1 MITEVTRRAIFDEL
15 HLGSFWWA
23 GRLEEMEFLG
33 RLYRLDELP
42 SNDPRFENAFE
53 DIWQHRVNNLDG
65 GQDWVFYDD
74 RFGLFQ
80 DEEKFL
86 QFIAA
91 TIHPVVRPDRDEV
104 QKMLAM
110 YNRHLNADGWEMV
123 EVTRIS
129 GRPVFAARS
138 MLVVPSSLRHVEKA
152 VAAGDTAYLSK
163 QITRMEAAI
172 ERDPE
177 LAIGTAKD
185 LVETASVTVLEE
197 MGVIVDKNWDLVR
210 VVKEA
215 GKRLKITPDSVI
227 SGVTGEES
235 IRKVLG
241 SLAGVVAGTAE
252 LRNLYGTG
260 HGKAASVSGLGPRHA
275 RLAVG
280 AASTLAVFIFETY
293 NERSQS

>member
-1 MITEVTRRAIFDEL
+1 
-15 HLGSFWWA
+15 
-23 GRLEEMEFLG
+23 MEFLG

>member
-1 MITEVTRRAIFDEL
+1 MITDVTRRAIFDEL

-23 GRLEEMEFLG
+23 GRLEETEFLS
-33 RLYRLDELP
+33 RLYQLDELP
-42 SNDPRFENAFE
+42 SNDPRFEDAFC
-53 DIWQHRVNNLDG
+53 DIWQHRVNNLDWG
-65 GQDWVFYDD
+65 HDWVFYGD
-74 RFGLFQ
+74 RFGLLQ

-91 TIHPVVRPDRDEV
+91 TVHPMVRPDQDELE
-104 QKMLAM
+104 KMLSM

-138 MLVVPSSLRHVEKA
+138 MLTVPSSLRHVEKSI
-152 VAAGDTAYLSK
+152 VAGDTVYLTR

-172 ERDPE
+172 ETDPE
-177 LAIGTAKD
+177 LAIGTAKE
-185 LVETASVTVLEE
+185 LVEAASVTVLEAL
-197 MGVIVDKNWDLVR
+197 GVTIDKSWDLTR

-215 GKRLKITPDSVI
+215 GKRLKISPDEVKP
-227 SGVTGEES
+227 GAAGEAS

-275 RLAVG
+275 RLAAG

-293 NERSQS
+293 NQRTQR

>member
-1 MITEVTRRAIFDEL
+1 VITEVTRRAIFDEL

-23 GRLEEMEFLG
+23 GRLEETEFLS

-42 SNDPRFENAFE
+42 SNDRRFENALD
-53 DIWQHRVNNLDG
+53 DIWQHRVNNLDEG
-65 GQDWVFYDD
+65 DDWVFYDN
-74 RFGLFQ
+74 RFGLLQ
-80 DEEKFL
+80 DDEKFL

-91 TIHPVVRPDRDEV
+91 TVHPVVRPDGDEV

-110 YNRHLNADGWEMV
+110 YNRHLNPDGWEMV
-123 EVTRIS
+123 EFTRIS
-129 GRPVFAARS
+129 GRPVFTARS
-138 MLVVPSSLRHVEKA
+138 MLAVPSALRHVEKA
-152 VAAGDTAYLSK
+152 VLAGDTAYLSK

-185 LVETASVTVLEE
+185 LVETASVTVLEA
-197 MGVIVDKNWDLVR
+197 MGVTVDKNWDLVR
-210 VVKEA
+210 VVKET
-215 GKRLKITPDSVI
+215 GKRLKITPDSVM
-227 SGVTGEES
+227 SGVAGEES

-260 HGKAASVSGLGPRHA
+260 HGKAASMSGVGPRYA
-275 RLAVG
+275 RLAAG

-293 NERSQS
+293 NQRTES